1 MIKFTQNTLKTDV
14 EIECF
19 FVHVGMCM
27 PNRDSHK

>member
-1 MIKFTQNTLKTDV
+1 MITFTQSTLKTDA

-19 FVHVGMCM
+19 FVHVRTYM